1 MAAAYYPPVGFH
13 FSVQFS
19 GLGGSNEDNDT
30 RFQAV
35 SGLSVEY
42 ETETVKEGGEN
53 HFEHTLPVR
62 TKYPDLTLKR
72 GMLLENSKV
81 FEWCMKAF
89 QNREFKPC
97 NLIISLLNHEHKPL
111 RSWNVVGAW
120 PKKWSVTELNAESSS
135 IVIES
140 LDLRYQY
147 FTIQ

>member
-42 ETETVKEGGEN
+42 ETETVKEGGQN
-53 HFEHTLPVR
+53 GFEHVLPVR
-62 TKYPDLTLKR
+62 TKYSDLTLKR
-72 GMLLENSKV
+72 GMLVEGSKV
-81 FEWCMKAF
+81 FDWCMDAF
-89 QNREFKPC
+89 QNRNFKPSD
-97 NLIISLLNHEHKPL
+97 LTITLLNENHKPL
-111 RSWNVVGAW
+111 RTWNVVKAW
-120 PKKWSVTELNAESSS
+120 PKKWTVTELNAESSS

-140 LDLRYQY
+140 LDLRYQF
-147 FTIQ
+147 FTVK